1 MAITK
6 TFDIEFKIV
15 TFTTMTDGPET
26 GGVSGVWKASIN
38 GHELA
43 RETFGFGRES
53 VMPIVGKRPD
63 GTKILYD
70 EVSDGLYKLLEQSGA
85 FDFVAAQKR

>member
-6 TFDIEFKIV
+6 TFDVEFKIV
-15 TFTTMTDGPET
+15 TFTTITDGPDT

-38 GHELA
+38 
-43 RETFGFGRES
+43 
-53 VMPIVGKRPD
+53 